1 MARSLESEIGSA
13 TALIL
18 AEDIGRLELAQIP
31 ACPELESPHS
41 AAQQARAR
49 ACLGVTG
56 EFHLLLEGFA
66 RVSRQTRH

>member
-13 TALIL
+13 AALIL

-31 ACPELESPHS
+31 VCPEPGADHS
-41 AAQQARAR
+41 AAQQAHAR
-49 ACLGVTG
+49 ACLGMTA
-56 EFHLLLEGFA
+56 EFHLLLDGFA